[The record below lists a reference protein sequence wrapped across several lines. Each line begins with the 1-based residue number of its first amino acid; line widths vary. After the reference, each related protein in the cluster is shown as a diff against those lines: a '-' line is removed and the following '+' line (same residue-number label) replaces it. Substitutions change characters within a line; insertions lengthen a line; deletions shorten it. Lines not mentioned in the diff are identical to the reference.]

1 MRYGI
6 PLLKDRV
13 SPRCTIA
20 DSVMLVSYAHGRLES
35 HRVIH
40 LESGAWT
47 GLIQLLLENQVDTV
61 VAGGINR
68 ETRQMLTSYGLEIV
82 DNVACSADELLE
94 AVAHGRLHP
103 GYGFSERPIDKK
115 MTSPIPAD
123 STDDKKQE
131 TSSAPEPWE
140 TQDGK
145 LVRFDCLSCTDRVC
159 LRGEVCYPAA
169 MESYRETAK
178 EHKAVL
184 EAARD
189 ISCEEDRKLC
199 RVAELVYFC
208 LGMKFKRLGVAFCLD
223 LTEPA
228 GILVGLLRRFFDVF
242 PVCCKV
248 GGIPVTDPLIKG
260 DEHRDENP
268 LSGIACNPVGQA
280 EVLNRL
286 GTDINIIVGLC
297 MGVDSLFTQAS
308 LAPVTTLFVKDK
320 SLVNNPIG
328 AIYSDYYLHEVTR
341 APASENVH
349 DS

>member
-1 MRYGI
+1 MQYGI
-6 PLLKDRV
+6 PLLKNRV

-20 DSVMLVSYAHGRLES
+20 DSVMLVSYAHNRLES
-35 HRVIH
+35 HRVIR

-47 GLIQLLLENQVDTV
+47 GLIQLLLENQVDTL

-68 ETRQMLTSYGLEIV
+68 ETRQMLTSYGLNII

-94 AVAHGRLHP
+94 AVAHGKLQP
-103 GYGFSERPIDKK
+103 GYGFSKRPIINK
-115 MTSPIPAD
+115 MDPPISAGD
-123 STDDKKQE
+123 IGQE
-131 TSSAPEPWE
+131 SGSATESWE
-140 TQDGK
+140 TRDNK
-145 LVRFDCLSCTDRVC
+145 LVRFDCLSCTDHVC
-159 LRGEVCYPAA
+159 LRGKACYPAA
-169 MESYRETAK
+169 TESYHETAK

-184 EAARD
+184 EVARD

-199 RVAELVYFC
+199 RVAELVYYC
-208 LGMKFKRLGVAFCLD
+208 LGMKFNRLGVAFCLD
-223 LTEPA
+223 LIEPA
-228 GILVGLLRRFFDVF
+228 GILTGLLRRFFDVF

-248 GGIPVTDPLIKG
+248 GGIPVADPLIKG
-260 DEHRDENP
+260 NEFRDENAI
-268 LSGIACNPVGQA
+268 SGIACNPAGQA

-328 AIYSDYYLHEVTR
+328 AIYSDYYLNEVIRT
-341 APASENVH
+341 PTSENVH